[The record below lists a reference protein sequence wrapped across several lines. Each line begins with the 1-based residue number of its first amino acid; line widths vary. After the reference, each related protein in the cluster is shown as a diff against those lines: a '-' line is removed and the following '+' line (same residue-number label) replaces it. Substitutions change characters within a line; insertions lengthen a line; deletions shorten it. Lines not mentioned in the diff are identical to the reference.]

1 MEKLD
6 NHNFDILSGGLIAVL
21 VVSAAAQHEGAFQ
34 AFGVLG
40 GNSAS
45 GCLGFRAVAA
55 SESLGSRVLAQGFG
69 PI

>member
-6 NHNFDILSGGLIAVL
+6 NYNFDILSGGLIAVL

-55 SESLGSRVLAQGFG
+55 EKR
-69 PI
+69 